1 MTNKIPRKT
10 LKRIEEDIE
19 NNNLGKARDRLH
31 GLIFTYPNELHL
43 RKKTRR
49 YLLYI
54 TISRNGWTLLVS
66 RGA

>member
-43 RKKTRR
+43 RKATRR
-49 YLLYI
+49 YLL
-54 TISRNGWTLLVS
+54 
-66 RGA
+66 

>member
-43 RKKTRR
+43 RKQLEIFIINYNIRKWLDVTG
-49 YLLYI
+49 I
-54 TISRNGWTLLVS
+54 
-66 RGA
+66 

>member
-31 GLIFTYPNELHL
+31 GP
-43 RKKTRR
+43 K
-49 YLLYI
+49 
-54 TISRNGWTLLVS
+54 
-66 RGA
+66 

>member
-43 RKKTRR
+43 RKNSEIFIIHYNIQKWLDVTG
-49 YLLYI
+49 I
-54 TISRNGWTLLVS
+54 
-66 RGA
+66 

>member
-31 GLIFTYPNELHL
+31 GLIFTYQMN
-43 RKKTRR
+43 
-49 YLLYI
+49 YI
-54 TISRNGWTLLVS
+54 FENNSEIFIINYNIQKWLDVTGI
-66 RGA
+66 